1 MTSGLQVR
9 ILILSR
15 GKIPPLSLNKL
26 KEKPGA
32 MIILG
37 TFVNRPKTNFCWLLV
52 FRKCFSWSKLKSST
66 HFLLILIFF
75 CQTLVDVFYLK
86 LDFSPNQANA
96 RCIRIFQM
104 KQTKK
109 QK

>member
-37 TFVNRPKTNFCWLLV
+37 TFVNRPKTNFYWLLV
-52 FRKCFSWSKLKSST
+52 FRKCF
-66 HFLLILIFF
+66 
-75 CQTLVDVFYLK
+75 
-86 LDFSPNQANA
+86 
-96 RCIRIFQM
+96 
-104 KQTKK
+104 
-109 QK
+109 